1 MRTRMKTLNVTAM
14 ALSALVAGTI
24 AAAAQAGADQQNRGN
39 REDAGKPA
47 VTTPAPDARRGDG
60 PAIRGTQGRGGAT
73 DEQTN
78 KGPLP
83 PGGID
88 QQRGINEEAGKEPE
102 RIQPR
107 Q

>member
-1 MRTRMKTLNVTAM
+1 MKNRMKTLNVM
-14 ALSALVAGTI
+14 AAALGTLVASTVI
-24 AAAAQAGADQQNRGN
+24 AAAQPGADQQNRGN

-60 PAIRGTQGRGGAT
+60 PAMRGTQGRGSAT

-83 PGGID
+83 PGGIE
-88 QQRGINEEAGKEPE
+88 QQRGTNDETGKEPE
-102 RIQPR
+102 RVQPR
-107 Q
+107 